1 MDLGLI
7 EGPPSTKGLRKCRG
21 KREAGKS
28 LLISEDAGGII
39 HGTICPPS
47 SLLSPFIVI
56 HKDPL
61 ETKNTLFF
69 PEHVPK
75 VSFCS

>member
-1 MDLGLI
+1 M
-7 EGPPSTKGLRKCRG
+7 KGLGKCRG

-28 LLISEDAGGII
+28 PCISEDAGRTV

-47 SLLSPFIVI
+47 SLPSPFTII

-61 ETKNTLFF
+61 ETENTLLF
-69 PEHVPK
+69 PEHIPK